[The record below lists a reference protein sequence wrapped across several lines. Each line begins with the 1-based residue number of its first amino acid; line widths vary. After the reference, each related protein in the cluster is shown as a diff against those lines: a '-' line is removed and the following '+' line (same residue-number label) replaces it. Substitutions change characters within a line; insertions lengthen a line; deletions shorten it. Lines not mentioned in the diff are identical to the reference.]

1 MCTATTYLGKDFYFG
16 RTLDNECSYSE
27 EIVIT
32 PRRKYFDMRYE
43 RPLCAHNAMIG
54 AATVQDGY
62 PLYYDAVNDK
72 GLCMAGLNFV
82 GNAEFFCKREGACN
96 IAVYEFI
103 PWLLGTCATV
113 SQVRRALERVNLT
126 DTPFNKDLP
135 VARLH
140 WIIADKAEAI
150 TVESTA
156 DGLHVYDNCAG
167 VLTNNPI
174 FPVQTFAL
182 NNYMTLSA
190 KPPVNSFCKSLDLK
204 PYCHGMGA
212 MGLPGDLSSQSR
224 FVRAAFTKL
233 NAAKFDREADSV
245 AQFFH
250 ILGAV
255 EQTDGCCITESGKN
269 ERTVY
274 TSCCNADKGLYY
286 YKSYGNSAI
295 TCVDM
300 HRVDLEGSAI
310 VRYPM
315 LTEPRINYQN

>member
-1 MCTATTYLGKDFYFG
+1 MCTATTYIGKDFYFG
-16 RTLDNECSYSE
+16 RTYDNDCSYIE
-27 EIVIT
+27 EVVIT

-54 AATVQDGY
+54 IAHVEDGY
-62 PLYYDAVNDK
+62 PLYYDAVNEK

-82 GNAEFFCKREGACN
+82 GNAEFFHKREGACN
-96 IAVYEFI
+96 IAVFEFI
-103 PWLLGTCATV
+103 PWILGQCATV
-113 SQVRRALERVNLT
+113 AQARRMLEHVNLT
-126 DTPFNKDLP
+126 ETPFNDKLP

-140 WIIADKAEAI
+140 WIIADKAEAV

-174 FPVQTFAL
+174 FPMQTFAL
-182 NNYMTLSA
+182 NNYMALSA
-190 KPPVNSFCKSLDLK
+190 KQPTNGFCKSLDLK
-204 PYCHGMGA
+204 RYSNGMGA
-212 MGLPGDLSSQSR
+212 IGLPGDLSSQSR

-233 NAAKFDREADSV
+233 NATRFDTEAESV

-255 EQTDGCCITESGKN
+255 EQTDGCCVMESGKN
-269 ERTVY
+269 ERTIY
-274 TSCCNADKGLYY
+274 TSCINADKGLYY
-286 YKSYGNSAI
+286 YKSYTNSAL

-300 HRVDLEGSAI
+300 HKVDLDGSAI
-310 VRYPM
+310 VRYPL
-315 LTEPRINYQN
+315 LTDTKVNYQN